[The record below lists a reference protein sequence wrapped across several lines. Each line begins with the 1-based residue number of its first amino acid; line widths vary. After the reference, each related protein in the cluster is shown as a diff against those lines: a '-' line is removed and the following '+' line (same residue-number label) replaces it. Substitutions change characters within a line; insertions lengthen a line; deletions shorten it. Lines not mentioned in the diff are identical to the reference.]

1 MIIDLVIPS
10 FKRKEKLDRC
20 LKSIFKAKELLVEDQ
35 VDIYLYFD
43 NNDVESYN
51 YFESNYPEVECF
63 IMEKQYRAFGIWDYH
78 LKNLKSMGLL
88 YLCDDTELLSDC
100 LVNLFKEVKI
110 KFSDVDGMI
119 GLNQSNIKGS
129 DSAMGLI
136 LRKFANRYPN
146 NQCFC
151 PDYVSFYADSEIGD
165 YAKKLGKFH
174 YCEEAKLIHYHP
186 AFYKE
191 EADEAHRI
199 VRDSNQ
205 GIDKRVNAER
215 KKRGL
220 LWGESLTLIR
230 EGIKNEVS

>member
-1 MIIDLVIPS
+1 MKFDLVIPTY
-10 FKRKEKLDRC
+10 KRKEKLERC
-20 LKSIFKAKELLVEDQ
+20 LKSINHPN

-51 YFESNYPEVECF
+51 YFESNYPEVTCY
-63 IMEKQYRAFGIWDYH
+63 IMDKQYRAFRIWNYH
-78 LKNLKSMGLL
+78 LKTLKSSGMI
-88 YLCDDTELLSDC
+88 YLCDDVELYPDALN
-100 LVNLFKEVKI
+100 NLFQAFET
-110 KFSDVDGMI
+110 KFPDTDGVVTF
-119 GLNQSNIKGS
+119 NQANLPTGS

-151 PDYVSFYADSEIGD
+151 PVYVSFYADSEIGD